1 MTAERDGGREDPR
14 ETHRDLPTAH
24 DAPHATP
31 GTDREGPGP
40 ARMKRSRSF
49 ALLASAALLSLALGC
64 GSSGST
70 GANGPDTTTS
80 TSSTTT
86 TAPRPVAD
94 QAPPRSTF
102 GLAFDERRVWVA
114 DFYGGQVIAVDPET
128 GEILKRY
135 KPEDGVP
142 EGVKDLTVG
151 SDGSLFWTGFNDGQV
166 GRMTP
171 AAVSSIVDAFAVG
184 TGPIA
189 FSKDGKLYV
198 GRAVVGDGLW
208 EVDPNAEKK
217 PRKISDEV
225 GNVNAFAVGPDGAI
239 YGPRFGLGTEG
250 ALVRIDPGSGAV
262 TEIATGFDAPVA
274 VKLSPDQKTA
284 YVLSQVP
291 GGTPKVSAVDLSTKQ
306 VRDYAN
312 ALTPLVDNMTVAPD
326 GRIFVSSFNEPVLT
340 VIATDGTTKKLV
352 LGQH

>member
-1 MTAERDGGREDPR
+1 MT
-14 ETHRDLPTAH
+14 
-24 DAPHATP
+24 
-31 GTDREGPGP
+31 
-40 ARMKRSRSF
+40 RSRSF
-49 ALLASAALLSLALGC
+49 ALLATAGLVSLALGC
-64 GSSGST
+64 GSPAST
-70 GANGPDTTTS
+70 GANGADTTTTTS
-80 TSSTTT
+80 TTTT
-86 TAPRPVAD
+86 TAPRPVSD

-102 GLAFDERRVWVA
+102 GLAFDERRIWVA

-135 KPEDGVP
+135 KSEDGVP
-142 EGVKDLTVG
+142 EGVEDLTVG
-151 SDGSLFWTGFNDGQV
+151 PDGSLFWTGFNDGQV

-171 AAVSSIVDAFAVG
+171 AAVSSVVEGLPAGA
-184 TGPIA
+184 GPIA

-198 GRAVVGDGLW
+198 GRAVIGDGLW
-208 EVDPNAEKK
+208 ELDPNAEKK
-217 PRKISDEV
+217 QRKISDKI
-225 GNVNAFAVGPDGAI
+225 GNVNAFAVGSDGAI

-250 ALVRIDPGSGAV
+250 ALVRIDPASGSL
-262 TEIATGFDAPVA
+262 TEVAKGFDAPVA

-291 GGTPKVSAVDLSTKQ
+291 GGTPKVSAVDLSTRQ

-340 VIATDGTTKKLV
+340 VIATDGTTKKLA